1 MKKGIIAIVIAAL
14 LCMAFAG
21 CSTDAGSTAAA
32 DDKAILVV
40 SFGTSYND
48 SRNTTI
54 GAVESAIGENYPDWD
69 VRRAFTAQIIIDK
82 LAERDGIEID
92 NVTEALD
99 KLAADG
105 VKTLIVQP
113 THLMNGYEYDDIMAE
128 LDNYK
133 DKFDSVAVGEPLLSS
148 DDDKAAVIEAITT
161 RTASYLEPGTAVVFM
176 GHGTE
181 HEANAVYGDMQERLT
196 DAGYTDYFVGTV
208 EGTPTLDD
216 VMSAVKAGGYTK
228 VILEPMMVVAG
239 DHANNDMAGDEEDSW
254 KTAFEAEGIEVVSVL
269 EGLGQFNEVQDIY
282 VQHVGDAMGS
292 NS

>member
-1 MKKGIIAIVIAAL
+1 MKKGIVVVVIAAL

-21 CSTDAGSTAAA
+21 CSTDAGSDTAAN
-32 DDKAILVV
+32 DKAILVV

-48 SRNTTI
+48 SRNITI
-54 GAVESAIGENYPDWD
+54 GAVESAIRENYPDWD

-82 LAERDGIEID
+82 LEERDGIEID

-113 THLMNGYEYDDIMAE
+113 THLMNGYEYDDIIAE
-128 LDNYK
+128 LENYQ
-133 DKFDSVAVGEPLLSS
+133 DTFDSITVGKPLLTS

-161 RTASYLEPGTAVVFM
+161 RTASYLEPGTAIVFM

-181 HEANAVYGDMQERLT
+181 HEANAVYADMQDRLT

-216 VMSAVKAGGYTK
+216 VMSAVKAGGYTR
-228 VILEPMMVVAG
+228 VVLEPMMVVAG

-269 EGLGQFNEVQDIY
+269 EGLGQFGEIQDIY
-282 VQHVGDAMGS
+282 VQHVGDAIDS
-292 NS
+292 AA